1 VNGTVLS
8 LGVETTALVGEELPR
23 VAVEVILAGVLAAVV
38 LWKDE
43 IMVEELETANV
54 VGTAQVTQAT
64 LVEIVTGMTAV
75 HGQSV
80 IVTVVASVMVEV
92 SDPWV
97 RTVGPGQYVVRAVT
111 VVVK

>member
-1 VNGTVLS
+1 MLTVEL
-8 LGVETTALVGEELPR
+8 LKDGMPVELEIARLVGRE
-23 VAVEVILAGVLAAVV
+23 
-38 LWKDE
+38 
-43 IMVEELETANV
+43 
-54 VGTAQVTQAT
+54 QVTQAT
-64 LVEIVTGMTAV
+64 LVETVIGITAV

>member
-1 VNGTVLS
+1 
-8 LGVETTALVGEELPR
+8 
-23 VAVEVILAGVLAAVV
+23 VEVILAGVLAAAVV

-43 IMVEELETANV
+43 IMVEELEIARV

-64 LVEIVTGMTAV
+64 LVEMVTGMTAV

-92 SDPWV
+92 SEPWV